1 MIFKQI
7 LSFASIADP
16 FSGLLIVIINVLQ
29 LIGIFRGPLGE
40 IKNAIL

>member
-1 MIFKQI
+1 MIFKSF
-7 LSFASIADP
+7 LSFASITDS
-16 FSGLLIVIINVLQ
+16 FNGLLIVIINVLQ